1 LISKESAVAM
11 LPLFLLTTDKSDWRR
26 SLVRLLPYLV
36 LAVLAVSSIVFA
48 HSYFFRFSDGSFSLR
63 APFWITWP
71 RSFGRVLWVWG
82 LVAGAA
88 ILWAKDRAMRCS
100 AAAALAWIGIGL
112 VPYSFL
118 TYSTAISSR
127 QTYLASAGLAMLVG
141 VALAD
146 WQGQVRRPWTA
157 AVLVLVLAHN
167 VGYVWF
173 RKRPQFL
180 ERAAPTEQL
189 IALARR
195 TSGPIWVRCFPRN
208 GYIAEEAVHL
218 AAGYPPENLIWNQA
232 EAERRH
238 VVEVFCYPADGS
250 ERVPRPLPMVAA
262 PKPAEPRPKGA
273 VLTPNRSAATISVTD
288 VLRSHMTR
296 SERIYRILVRAYPRE
311 YRARFGEPMVQ
322 AFCDRLRTATDLR
335 KLVRFWRGIVV
346 DWAMTVP
353 ARHWEQRRARK
364 LARREWRRTWS
375 EEARRAL
382 FFARYE
388 AMGFAH
394 AQITP
399 EDLLLGALR
408 QDRAFAMGA
417 LGATAVEEIR
427 RELQAPLRPH
437 EKNVQFARRVAFSD
451 PCKRALAHATEEAQ
465 AGGSARVAARHL
477 IGGILRGEGS
487 LAARVLEQHGC
498 DLAQIR
504 SQY

>member
-1 LISKESAVAM
+1 MTRTTMRPAVALLLLALLALVVYLPTLTIPLVEDDYPLLWQAIKPGAPAALADPVFRLRATSVWVMSALWPIGKTAPLAYHAASLALHIANVWLLYGMCAAWPRMRAAAFWTAAFFAVAEGHQEAVMWFAAVTELLQFLFGMAALLCWNRASQETQGTRRWGWEVGGVLLFGLALISKESAVAM

-88 ILWAKDRAMRCS
+88 ILWAKDRAVRCS

-238 VVEVFCYPADGS
+238 VVEVFCYPG
-250 ERVPRPLPMVAA
+250 
-262 PKPAEPRPKGA
+262 
-273 VLTPNRSAATISVTD
+273 
-288 VLRSHMTR
+288 
-296 SERIYRILVRAYPRE
+296 
-311 YRARFGEPMVQ
+311 
-322 AFCDRLRTATDLR
+322 
-335 KLVRFWRGIVV
+335 
-346 DWAMTVP
+346 
-353 ARHWEQRRARK
+353 
-364 LARREWRRTWS
+364 RRE
-375 EEARRAL
+375 
-382 FFARYE
+382 
-388 AMGFAH
+388 
-394 AQITP
+394 
-399 EDLLLGALR
+399 
-408 QDRAFAMGA
+408 
-417 LGATAVEEIR
+417 
-427 RELQAPLRPH
+427 
-437 EKNVQFARRVAFSD
+437 
-451 PCKRALAHATEEAQ
+451 
-465 AGGSARVAARHL
+465 
-477 IGGILRGEGS
+477 
-487 LAARVLEQHGC
+487 
-498 DLAQIR
+498 
-504 SQY
+504 

>member
-1 LISKESAVAM
+1 
-11 LPLFLLTTDKSDWRR
+11 
-26 SLVRLLPYLV
+26 
-36 LAVLAVSSIVFA
+36 
-48 HSYFFRFSDGSFSLR
+48 
-63 APFWITWP
+63 
-71 RSFGRVLWVWG
+71 
-82 LVAGAA
+82 
-88 ILWAKDRAMRCS
+88 
-100 AAAALAWIGIGL
+100 
-112 VPYSFL
+112 
-118 TYSTAISSR
+118 
-127 QTYLASAGLAMLVG
+127 
-141 VALAD
+141 
-146 WQGQVRRPWTA
+146 
-157 AVLVLVLAHN
+157 
-167 VGYVWF
+167 
-173 RKRPQFL
+173 
-180 ERAAPTEQL
+180 
-189 IALARR
+189 
-195 TSGPIWVRCFPRN
+195 
-208 GYIAEEAVHL
+208 
-218 AAGYPPENLIWNQA
+218 
-232 EAERRH
+232 
-238 VVEVFCYPADGS
+238 
-250 ERVPRPLPMVAA
+250 
-262 PKPAEPRPKGA
+262 
-273 VLTPNRSAATISVTD
+273 
-288 VLRSHMTR
+288 MTR